1 MDDLA
6 IARAIHVLSV
16 VHWIGGVAM
25 VTLVIMP
32 AVARLAEPARRLEL
46 FGAIEGRFSA
56 QARIS
61 VPLVGVS
68 GFYMTERLGAWD
80 RFADPAFWW
89 MHAMVLVWILFMV
102 VLFVAEPLFLHR
114 WFRARMEVAPES
126 TFAFIRRAH
135 WALLTLTT
143 VTVVGAVLGV
153 HGVF

>member
-25 VTLVIMP
+25 VTAVILP
-32 AVARLAEPARRLEL
+32 AVARLAGPARRLDL
-46 FGAIEGRFSA
+46 FETIEGRFSK

-61 VPLVGVS
+61 VPLAGIT

-80 RFADPAFWW
+80 RFADATFWW
-89 MHAMVLVWILFMV
+89 MHAMVLVWTFFMV

-114 WFRARMEVAPES
+114 WFRARMNVAPEA
-126 TFAFIRRAH
+126 TFAFVRRAH
-135 WALLTLTT
+135 WLLLVLAS